1 MDTGGAAPRAPARS
15 CAPHDDDCSTIKT
28 GDLGLASMPA
38 RIVEIDSPAHEALE
52 PYTAVRE
59 RDLVGRDGL
68 FVAEGEVVLR
78 VLVSRGRY
86 TVRSLLLERR
96 RVQAVQDVLDGLP
109 DGVPAYVVPQHV
121 MDRVVGFSIHRGILA
136 LGERGPE
143 LDPERLVVGA
153 WLVVGL
159 VGLANHDNV
168 GGIFRNA
175 AAFGADAVLLDRETC
190 DPLYRKAIR
199 VSVGAALFVP
209 FARCASAADMLD
221 LLERAGIEPV
231 ALTPRGEET
240 IDALAPARR
249 ALLLGTEG
257 PGLPDFVLD
266 RARRVR
272 IDMAPGFDS
281 LNVAVASGIA
291 LHQAR
296 ARRPA

>member
-1 MDTGGAAPRAPARS
+1 
-15 CAPHDDDCSTIKT
+15 
-28 GDLGLASMPA
+28 MPA

-52 PYTAVRE
+52 PYTALRE
-59 RDLVGRDGL
+59 RDLVGREGL

-78 VLVSRGRY
+78 VLATRGRY

-96 RVQAVQDVLDGLP
+96 RVQAVQDVLDGLR
-109 DGVPAYVVPQHV
+109 DGVPAYVVPQDV
-121 MDRVVGFSIHRGILA
+121 MDRVVGFPIHRGVLA

-143 LDPERLVVGA
+143 LDPERLVAGA
-153 WLVVGL
+153 SLVVGL
-159 VGLANHDNV
+159 VGLTNHDNV

-209 FARCASAADMLD
+209 FARCPSAADMLD
-221 LLERAGIEPV
+221 VLERAGIEPI

-257 PGLPDFVLD
+257 PGLPEFLLD

-291 LHQAR
+291 LHHAR
-296 ARRPA
+296 ARRLS